1 MRARKNPPSI
11 RTGKKR
17 LFERQLEHLKGQ
29 AMDERASVGYDSAMT
44 EHRDAYPKSAQP
56 RFSAGRIALPPWSY
70 KAMLVL
76 AAAIWGLGTV
86 VVKDTVNTLP
96 PLWLVGVRFFFS
108 GLILLVVCFKI
119 VRTHIDRESI
129 TAGVFLG
136 IFLAASYACNTA
148 GLTDTTAAKSSFL
161 TSIYCAFV
169 PFFAWAISRI
179 RPTRYNLIAVALCV
193 AGVGFVSFS
202 EGFETLS
209 FGFGEIITITSA
221 AFLGLHIAFTAKL
234 SNGRDAL
241 TLTVVQFLTAGVL
254 GGIAGFFVEGTPDW
268 GALADPAVFGNVAYI
283 VVFASCIALS
293 LQNVGV
299 AHVPPAPAA
308 LFLATE
314 SVFGVIFSVLFLGE
328 SVTAIMTAG
337 FVLIGAG
344 IVVSEALP
352 LKKQR
357 IDTNAVA
364 KEEMRRSKEG

>member
-1 MRARKNPPSI
+1 
-11 RTGKKR
+11 
-17 LFERQLEHLKGQ
+17 
-29 AMDERASVGYDSAMT
+29 MDERGRVGYDSAMAQL
-44 EHRDAYPKSAQP
+44 RDIRPENTQR

-70 KAMLVL
+70 KGMLVL

-86 VVKDTVNTLP
+86 VVKDTVDALP

-108 GLILLVVCFKI
+108 GLILLAVCFKL

-129 TAGVFLG
+129 VAGIFLG
-136 IFLAASYACNTA
+136 VFLAASYACNTA

-161 TSIYCAFV
+161 TSTYCAFV
-169 PFFAWAISRI
+169 PFFAWAISRM
-179 RPTRYNLIAVALCV
+179 RPTRHNLIAVALCI

-202 EGFETLS
+202 DGFETLS
-209 FGFGEIITITSA
+209 FGFGEAVTIASA

-234 SNGRDAL
+234 SDGRDAL
-241 TLTVVQFLTAGVL
+241 TLTVVQFLTAGVIGCAVGL
-254 GGIAGFFVEGTPDW
+254 FAEGMPDW
-268 GALADPAVFGNVAYI
+268 SVLADPGVFGNVAYI

-299 AHVPPAPAA
+299 AHVAPAPAA

-314 SVFGVIFSVLFLGE
+314 SVFGMVFSVAFLGE
-328 SVTAIMTAG
+328 SVTAIMTVG

-352 LKKQR
+352 LKKHR
-357 IDTNAVA
+357 LDANAVA
-364 KEEMRRSKEG
+364 AEEMRSSKEG